1 MNERPRANPAVGVLL
16 VVLGIFFLLAQFVNV
31 DWGSVAWP
39 FFIIVPGALLLA
51 AAAVG
56 GKGAAGLAIPG
67 SIVTTVGL
75 ILFVQNLTGRFE
87 SWAYAW
93 GLVLTAVG
101 VGQYLR
107 GQWAGEEAA
116 RQSGLRFGA
125 LGLLLFLLFGIFF
138 ELFIFN
144 QIPLLQNWWPLIL
157 IGIGVFLLVRQRR

>member
-1 MNERPRANPAVGVLL
+1 MSERPRANPAGVLL
-16 VVLGIFFLLAQFVNV
+16 VVLGLFFLVAQFVNV
-31 DWGSVAWP
+31 DWGSLAWP
-39 FFIIVPGALLLA
+39 FFIIVPGALLLTA
-51 AAAVG
+51 ALMG
-56 GKGAAGLAIPG
+56 GKSAAGLAIPG

-93 GLVLTAVG
+93 GLILVSVG

-107 GQWAGEEAA
+107 GQWAGEEAM
-116 RQSGLRFGA
+116 RRSGLRFAA

-144 QIPLLQNWWPLIL
+144 QSPLLRNWWPLIL
-157 IGIGVFLLVRQRR
+157 IGIGAFLLLRQRR